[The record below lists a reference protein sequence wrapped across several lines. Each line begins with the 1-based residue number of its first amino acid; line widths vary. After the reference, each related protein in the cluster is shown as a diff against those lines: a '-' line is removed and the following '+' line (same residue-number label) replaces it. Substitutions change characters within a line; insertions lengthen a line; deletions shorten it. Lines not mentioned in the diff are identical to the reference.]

1 MKNLVVLISG
11 RGSNLEAIVSADL
24 PARIATVISNRADA
38 PGLRF
43 AARSG
48 LSSAVVD
55 DRCFTSREAFDD
67 ALARAIDLHKPDLV
81 ALAGFMRILSDGFVR
96 RYEGRLV
103 NIHPSLLPAFP
114 GLRTHRRALDEGV
127 KVHGC
132 TSHFVTTQLD
142 RGPII
147 AQAAIPVRPGDT
159 EVSLAARV
167 LRQEHRIYPLAL
179 RWFVEERLVI
189 EGGLV
194 RVSGAEATQSIFAE
208 E

>member
-1 MKNLVVLISG
+1 VKNVVVLISG
-11 RGSNLEAIVSADL
+11 RGSNLDAIVRAGL
-24 PARIATVISNRADA
+24 PARISGVVSNRADA
-38 PGLRF
+38 AGLGV

-48 LSSAVVD
+48 LATAVVD
-55 DRCFTSREAFDD
+55 DSLFPSREAFDD
-67 ALARAIDLHKPDLV
+67 ALAKAIDLHAPDLV
-81 ALAGFMRILSDGFVR
+81 ALAGFMRILSDGFVG

-114 GLRTHRRALDEGV
+114 GLNTHRRALDEGV

-132 TSHFVTTQLD
+132 TVHFVTPRLD

-147 AQAAIPVRPGDT
+147 AQAVVSVRPGDN
-159 EVSLAARV
+159 EEMLAARV

-179 RWFVEERLVI
+179 RWFLEDRLVV
-189 EGGLV
+189 EHGLV
-194 RVSGAEATQSIFAE
+194 RVSGAEASQSIFAE

>member
-1 MKNLVVLISG
+1 MKNVVVLISG
-11 RGSNLEAIVSADL
+11 RGSNLDAIVRAGL
-24 PARIATVISNRADA
+24 PARISGVVSNRADA
-38 PGLRF
+38 AGLGV

-48 LSSAVVD
+48 LATAVVD
-55 DRCFTSREAFDD
+55 DSLFPSREAFDD
-67 ALARAIDLHKPDLV
+67 ALAKAIDLHAPDLV
-81 ALAGFMRILSDGFVR
+81 ALAGFMRILSDGFVG

-114 GLRTHRRALDEGV
+114 GLNTHRRALDEGV

-132 TSHFVTTQLD
+132 TVHFVTPRLD

-147 AQAAIPVRPGDT
+147 AQAVVSVRPGDN
-159 EVSLAARV
+159 EEMLAARV

-179 RWFVEERLVI
+179 RWFLEDRLVV
-189 EGGLV
+189 EHGLV
-194 RVSGAEATQSIFAE
+194 RVSGAEASQSIFAE